1 MGIPLPMPA
10 SEPRNV
16 DASELFF
23 RELLA
28 VFASEA
34 AFKYFNVIALNMKPV
49 KAAIRHEHP

>member
-1 MGIPLPMPA
+1 MGIPLSLLA

-28 VFASEA
+28 VIASEA
-34 AFKYFNVIALNMKPV
+34 AFKNFNVIALDMKPV
-49 KAAIRHEHP
+49 KATIRH